1 MKASDFVK
9 KKGKPAAG
17 KGKKMNLMDW
27 IGQRRKGKG
36 GGKPMAD
43 DDEEC

>member
-1 MKASDFVK
+1 MKASDIVK
-9 KKGKPAAG
+9 KKGKAAG

-27 IGQRRKGKG
+27 IGKRRGK
-36 GGKPMAD
+36 KPMALTGSD

>member
-27 IGQRRKGKG
+27 IGQRRGKKGAAAKG
-36 GGKPMAD
+36 
-43 DDEEC
+43 DEEC

>member
-9 KKGKPAAG
+9 KKGKAAG

-27 IGQRRKGKG
+27 IGKRRAANKG
-36 GGKPMAD
+36 GKAMAAA
-43 DDEEC
+43 DEDEC